1 MEDAYIGTVELSN
14 MYKQTDPGAAKR
26 AANLATNVTHLPVF
40 QAKPSRTKWFEISE
54 TSKYL
59 LNMGRKGA
67 NIMPVRC
74 LWLIKTPLGGKF
86 EYIKLLVYFKLGNF
100 NNIFEKSSTEH
111 L

>member
-1 MEDAYIGTVELSN
+1 
-14 MYKQTDPGAAKR
+14 
-26 AANLATNVTHLPVF
+26 
-40 QAKPSRTKWFEISE
+40 
-54 TSKYL
+54 
-59 LNMGRKGA
+59 MGRKGA